1 MVKLRLR
8 RKGRAHHAVYDIVA
22 VNSRKKRDADFLE
35 RLGYYDPNTT
45 PSTFKVDNDR
55 AIYWLNVGAQPTDI
69 VRNILSYEGALLQR
83 ALEFKGKSKE
93 EIDAQVAAHKEKA
106 AKNYFRLKEQ
116 RAVRAVNK
124 AAADAK
130 AKAEAE
136 AAEAKAAAEAEAAE
150 AKAKAEAEAAEAKA
164 KAEAEAAAAAEATP
178 AE

>member
-35 RLGYYDPNTT
+35 RLGFYDPNTT

-55 AIYWLNVGAQPTDI
+55 AIYWLSVGAQPTDI
-69 VRNILSYEGALLQR
+69 VRNILSYEGVLLQR

-93 EIDAQVAAHKEKA
+93 EIDAEVAAHKEKT

-116 RAVRAVNK
+116 RAKR
-124 AAADAK
+124 
-130 AKAEAE
+130 
-136 AAEAKAAAEAEAAE
+136 AEAKAAAAIKAQQEADAAE
-150 AKAKAEAEAAEAKA
+150 AKAKAEAEAKAAAEAAAEAKA
-164 KAEAEAAAAAEATP
+164 KAEAEAKAAAEAAAATP

>member
-45 PSTFKVDNDR
+45 PSTFKVDGDR
-55 AIYWLNVGAQPTDI
+55 AIYWLSVGAQPTDI
-69 VRNILSYEGALLQR
+69 VRNILSYEGVLLQR

-93 EIDAQVAAHKEKA
+93 EIAVEVAAHKEKVG
-106 AKNYFRLKEQ
+106 KNYYRLKEQ
-116 RAVRAVNK
+116 RAKRAEVK
-124 AAADAK
+124 AAAAIKAQKDA
-130 AKAEAE
+130 EE
-136 AAEAKAAAEAEAAE
+136 AEAKAAAAE
-150 AKAKAEAEAAEAKA
+150 AKAKAD
-164 KAEAEAAAAAEATP
+164 AEAAAAATP